1 MNLTTT
7 KKSGIIHNFGM
18 ESRDQLA
25 ILKLMPNADPAVITQ
40 MEIDIRN
47 EKIRAYLERRF
58 WKYKTINKE
67 LYAKVGGDLK
77 FLGL

>member
-18 ESRDQLA
+18 NNRDQLA
-25 ILKLMPNADPAVITQ
+25 ILKLMPNADPTVISK
-40 MEIDIRN
+40 MESDIRN
-47 EKIRAYLERRF
+47 EKIRAYLERKF
-58 WKYKTINKE
+58 WKYRTINRE
-67 LYAKVGGDLK
+67 LYQKVGGNLQ